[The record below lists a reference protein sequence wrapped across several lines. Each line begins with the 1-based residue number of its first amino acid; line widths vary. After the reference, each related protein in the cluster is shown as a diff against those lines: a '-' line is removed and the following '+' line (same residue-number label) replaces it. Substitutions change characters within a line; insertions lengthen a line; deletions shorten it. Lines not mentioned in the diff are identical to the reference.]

1 MFYFQLES
9 KKLFDIAL
17 CKCINFRK
25 CECSD
30 DSKVPIDR
38 QIFLGDQRS
47 SRRMLLN
54 FPTASNSPK
63 PTASSSNVRDHLENM
78 DIDYISDIT
87 TTPSSQSIVSD
98 MNDLSLSTPTTSG
111 ISIRSRH
118 IEYKESVPS
127 MYNTVKLVEVA
138 KVVERYKVSDR
149 KAAAIVSATL
159 VDYRIVKAGDKTN
172 VVDRNKI
179 RRNIKKL
186 REIQCQNIKFEGLDA
201 IYFDGKIDETL
212 KYEDGKLRRV
222 KEEHISIV
230 QEPNSYF
237 IGHKTVTSKAAP
249 VLRDSLVDFV
259 DENNII
265 VNKIKAI
272 GSDGEVTNTGA
283 ERGAIR
289 LLEEEWHMPL
299 QWNICM
305 LHLNEL
311 PLRALI
317 KHLDGATTGPT
328 SLTGSIGKRL
338 RDCEKLP
345 VVTFDKI
352 NFSCS
357 ANLDV
362 NAKNLNTDQKYLYD
376 ICSAIS
382 NGTVSEQLKNRT
394 IGPVSHSRWTTT
406 ANRILRVYVSDAKPS
421 SVLTTIVN
429 YIMIVYAPAMFELKY
444 QSSVVYGSIHFA
456 KMVKSSRF
464 LEENALKIVEK
475 SLQKNAFFAH
485 AEHIVVSMV
494 NDEREA
500 IRRKGWQYVLAARD
514 KANPDEDGI
523 RVFRVPVLNFN
534 CNDYTDLIEMEAQL
548 HTNPPILRDIDVR
561 DDNIDDLASKPI
573 LSHDFGAFLKKIPL
587 HTQAVERA
595 VKLVS
600 EASLKVCGEEG
611 RNGNILNTLSS
622 RKINPKFESKQDYN
636 IESDENVLNYLPV

>member
-1 MFYFQLES
+1 MF
-9 KKLFDIAL
+9 IA
-17 CKCINFRK
+17 
-25 CECSD
+25 
-30 DSKVPIDR
+30 
-38 QIFLGDQRS
+38 DQRKR
-47 SRRMLLN
+47 RRMLLN
-54 FPTASNSPK
+54 FPTPSNSPN
-63 PTASSSNVRDHLENM
+63 PTASSSYVPDHVENM
-78 DIDYISDIT
+78 DIAPTS
-87 TTPSSQSIVSD
+87 SSQSIVSD
-98 MNDLSLSTPTTSG
+98 VNDLSLSSPSSPG
-111 ISIRSRH
+111 ISLRSRN
-118 IEYKESVPS
+118 IEYKENVGSR
-127 MYNTVKLVEVA
+127 YNTVKLVEVA

-159 VDYRIVKAGDKTN
+159 IDYGIVTANDMTN

-179 RRNIKKL
+179 RRSIKKL
-186 REIQCQNIKFEGLDA
+186 REIQSQNIKFDGLDA
-201 IYFDGKIDETL
+201 IYFDGKIDDTL
-212 KYEDGKLRRV
+212 KYEDGKILKV

-230 QEPNSYF
+230 QQPNSYF
-237 IGHKTVTSKAAP
+237 IGHKTVASKAAP
-249 VLRDSLVDFV
+249 VLRDTLVDFV
-259 DENNII
+259 DENSIN
-265 VNKIKAI
+265 VSKIKAI
-272 GSDGEVTNTGA
+272 GSDGEVANTGA
-283 ERGAIR
+283 DGGAIR
-289 LLEEEWHMPL
+289 LLEVEWHMPL

-305 LHLNEL
+305 LHLIEL
-311 PLRALI
+311 PLRALL

-328 SLTGSIGKRL
+328 SLAGSIGKRL
-338 RDCEKLP
+338 KDCEKLP

-352 NFSCS
+352 NFVCS

-394 IGPVSHSRWTTT
+394 IGPISHSRWTTT
-406 ANRILRVYVSDAKPS
+406 ANRILRVYVSDTKPS
-421 SVLTTIVN
+421 SVLTTIVK

-444 QSSVVYGSIHFA
+444 QSSVVFGSIHFA

-464 LEENALKIVEK
+464 LEDKALKIVEK
-475 SLQKNAFFAH
+475 SLQKIAFFAH

-494 NDEREA
+494 NDERET

-514 KANPDEDGI
+514 RANPDEDDI

-534 CNDYTDLIEMEAQL
+534 CNDYTDLIEMEVQP

-573 LSHDFGAFLKKIPL
+573 LSHDFGEFLKNIPL

-611 RNGNILNTLSS
+611 RNGIVFNTLSS
-622 RKINPKFESKQDYN
+622 RQINPKFDNKQDYA
-636 IESDENVLNYLPV
+636 IESDENVLNHLPV